1 MPISGRSLTRTICL
15 ALIAFIIA
23 FFWANPKAYSYLR
36 YGPTVINGLGA
47 KLLCSGV
54 FVAGR
59 DAEEVF
65 TQDVLTSHALA
76 HYSSFD
82 VNRQTEEAE
91 VSSFGLFSQ
100 KAKYNPDFG
109 CSLYHHEAPT
119 FNAPTITEQVG
130 FQWPEDT
137 PSEDIQNILDS
148 IIKEN
153 EQKPHI
159 DTRALL
165 VAHQGKIIAEA
176 YAPGYQQDSQFLS
189 WSMAKS
195 VTSSLVGIWLEE
207 HGQNIDQAP
216 GFAEWQN
223 DDRKNIHLRHLL
235 NMASGLAFDESYEPG
250 DNATRMLFFEDN
262 MARYARTAAAEVEAA
277 PGDKFVYSSGTTNIL
292 SGWLFDKLGGS
303 ENYYRFAQEKLF
315 LPSGIQSAVFEPDAS
330 GSFVGSSYLYM
341 TAREWAKFGQLY
353 LQRGK
358 LNGQQIIPEHW
369 VDFAKAPIDAAPKGE
384 YGGQFWLNAG
394 AKDDRSKR
402 MFKDLPTDLYLA
414 SGHNGQYVVIIPS
427 RELVMVRL
435 GWSNGERFD
444 LNGHF
449 ANILSALD
457 KNEIAAK

>member
-1 MPISGRSLTRTICL
+1 MPITGRKITRNICL

-59 DAEEVF
+59 DATDVF
-65 TQDVLTSHALA
+65 RQDVLTSHALA
-76 HYSSFD
+76 QYSSFD
-82 VNRQTEEAE
+82 VNQQTEEVE

-100 KAKYNPDFG
+100 KAKYNSDFG
-109 CSLYHHEAPT
+109 CSLYHHEAPA
-119 FNAPTITEQVG
+119 FEAPSIAQQAG
-130 FQWPEDT
+130 FQWAESEL
-137 PSEDIQNILDS
+137 SEDIQNILED
-148 IIKEN
+148 IIQEN

-165 VAHQGKIIAEA
+165 VAHQGKIIGEA
-176 YAPGYQQDSQFLS
+176 YAPGYEQSSQFLS

-207 HGQNIDQAP
+207 HGQNIDQSP
-216 GFAEWQN
+216 GFTEWQN

-235 NMASGLAFDESYEPG
+235 NMASGLAFDESYGPG
-250 DNATRMLFFEDN
+250 DNATPMLFFEDN

-277 PGDKFVYSSGTTNIL
+277 PGEKFVYSSGTTNIL
-292 SGWLFDKLGGS
+292 SGWLFDKLNGS

-315 LPSGIQSAVFEPDAS
+315 LPSGIQGATFEPDAS

-353 LQRGK
+353 LQRGN
-358 LNGQQIIPEHW
+358 LNGQQIVPEHW
-369 VDFAKAPIDAAPKGE
+369 VDFVKTPIEAAPKGE

-394 AKDDRSKR
+394 AKDDNSKR

-449 ANILSALD
+449 ANILAALD
-457 KNEIAAK
+457 KS

>member
-15 ALIAFIIA
+15 ALIAAIIA
-23 FFWANPKAYSYLR
+23 FFLANPKAYSYLR

-59 DAEEVF
+59 DANDVF
-65 TQDVLTSHALA
+65 QQDVLTSHALA

-82 VNRQTEEAE
+82 VNQQTEEVE

-100 KAKYNPDFG
+100 KAKYNPNFG
-109 CSLYHHEAPT
+109 CSLYHHDAPT
-119 FNAPTITEQVG
+119 FEAPEITHQAG
-130 FQWPEDT
+130 FQWGEL
-137 PSEDIQNILDS
+137 ELNGRIQHLLENIV
-148 IIKEN
+148 KEN
-153 EQKPHI
+153 EDKPHI

-165 VAHQGKIIAEA
+165 VVHQGKIIGEA
-176 YAPGYQQDSQFLS
+176 YAPGFQQNSPFLS

-195 VTSSLVGIWLEE
+195 VTSSLIGIWLEE
-207 HGQNIDQAP
+207 QGQNIDQPP

-223 DDRKNIHLRHLL
+223 DERQNIHLRHLL

-262 MARYARTAAAEVEAA
+262 MAQYARTAAAEVEAT
-277 PGDKFVYSSGTTNIL
+277 PGEKFVYSSGTTNIL

-303 ENYYRFAQEKLF
+303 ENYYRFVQEKLF
-315 LPSGIQSAVFEPDAS
+315 QPSGIQSAIFEPDAS

-353 LQRGK
+353 LQRGR
-358 LNGQQIIPEHW
+358 LNGQQIVPEHW
-369 VDFAKAPIDAAPKGE
+369 VDFVKAPIDAAPKGE

-394 AKDDRSKR
+394 AKGDNSRR

-427 RELVMVRL
+427 KELVMVRL

-449 ANILSALD
+449 ANILAALE
-457 KNEIAAK
+457 NQQ